1 MSPTPVAELSIIE
14 RRTATPNTQWLTHLR
29 ETYEIVCRRLDQGAM
44 EAELRAE
51 HRQGTIGNLLDRG
64 EWDALLAGAA
74 ATPRRPALARTTP
87 AAPPRRAR
95 TDKNEHNPTG
105 TDRG

>member
-1 MSPTPVAELSIIE
+1 MSPTSVAEPSIIE
-14 RRTATPNTQWLTHLR
+14 RRTATPSEQWLTHLR
-29 ETYEIVCRRLDQGAM
+29 ETYEALCRRLDQGAM

-51 HRQGTIGNLLDRG
+51 HRQGAIGNLLDRG